1 MNDKE
6 RIQNA
11 LRIIGELEDVSRKQ
25 MHEILEKDENK
36 NSKNNKEIHFFNS
49 NDCLV
54 KTNANKTTIVDGLN
68 NYIIIDTDDKLMI
81 LNGENEQKLKSY
93 LKTINQE

>member
-25 MHEILEKDENK
+25 MREILEKDENTTSEDYEELILSEFRGITK
-36 NSKNNKEIHFFNS
+36 IKEI
-49 NDCLV
+49 LE
-54 KTNANKTTIVDGLN
+54 K
-68 NYIIIDTDDKLMI
+68 
-81 LNGENEQKLKSY
+81 
-93 LKTINQE
+93 